1 MYKKYG
7 GLIFLI
13 FSILSICFLNINA
26 LDINECDNQVYYL
39 NNSKPILESWFV
51 TNPASLQ
58 GINISLINSE
68 YYTLVNILTSCEV
81 APQSFDIIV
90 YQKLADGS
98 THTYYSGYL
107 GNTTIYYYN
116 YSKND
121 TSKNDTNIKGD
132 EYMIISDTLSNC
144 SDIGCDS
151 NITISEVKEN
161 NKFLDFIKYNWK
173 YSVLAGLV
181 FAILFGIF
189 ILLKIKFNKG
199 GKIK

>member
-81 APQSFDIIV
+81 APQSFDITV

-107 GNTTIYYYN
+107 GNTTI
-116 YSKND
+116 
-121 TSKNDTNIKGD
+121 
-132 EYMIISDTLSNC
+132 
-144 SDIGCDS
+144 
-151 NITISEVKEN
+151 
-161 NKFLDFIKYNWK
+161 
-173 YSVLAGLV
+173 
-181 FAILFGIF
+181 
-189 ILLKIKFNKG
+189 
-199 GKIK
+199 